1 MAKHRP
7 HLPRRTKMTNAELLQ
22 KLTLDL
28 QSVYGCHTAILYGSR
43 ARDDWDA
50 ASDID
55 VIAFRD
61 HGESDRVAEK
71 WNGAYLD
78 LFIYKSD
85 ESPDPSW
92 IRINDGRVLF
102 QARGFGDQILETVQ
116 KLFADGPEPVPI
128 DELRVRK
135 VWAEK
140 MLQRSEKGDAEG
152 NYRRHWLLFMLLE
165 DYFAVRGRWYL
176 GPKKSLRSLRETN
189 GAHFAA
195 FETALRPD
203 ASIED
208 VQGAIDATFEGS

>member
-1 MAKHRP
+1 
-7 HLPRRTKMTNAELLQ
+7 MTNEQLLQ

-61 HGESDRVAEK
+61 HCESDRVAEK

-85 ESPDPSW
+85 EPPDPSW

-102 QARGFGDQILETVQ
+102 QAHGFGDRILEAVQ
-116 KLFADGPEPVPI
+116 QLFADGPEPIPLA
-128 DELRVRK
+128 ELRLRK

-140 MLQRSEKGDAEG
+140 MLHRSAKGDAEG

-176 GPKKSLRSLRETN
+176 GPKKSLRSLQETN
-189 GAHFAA
+189 GAHFTS
-195 FETALRPD
+195 FEVALRSD
-203 ASIED
+203 AAIDD
-208 VQGAIDATFEGS
+208 VQRAIDATFEGL